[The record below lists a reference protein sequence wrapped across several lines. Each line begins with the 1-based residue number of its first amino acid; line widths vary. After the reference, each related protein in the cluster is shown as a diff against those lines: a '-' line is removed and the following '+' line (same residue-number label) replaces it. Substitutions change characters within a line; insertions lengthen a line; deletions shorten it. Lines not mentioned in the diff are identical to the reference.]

1 MAEKIRLL
9 FVDDEEKF
17 LNSMTTRLS
26 MRDLDV
32 SSFSNGA
39 DALAASKKQSFDVA
53 LLDLKMPGMDGEELL
68 GKLKEQHS
76 DLEVVILTGH
86 GSIKS
91 AVDLTRQGAFEY
103 LQKPCEIDDLITSI
117 SNAYAK
123 RIVARKSAKSQ
134 KVEALLAKAV
144 GYSPI
149 ELLNKL
155 KEIEDGD

>member
-1 MAEKIRLL
+1 MGQKIKLL

-17 LNSMTTRLS
+17 LNAMTTRLVL
-26 MRDLDV
+26 RELDV
-32 SSFSNGA
+32 SSYTNGA
-39 DALAASKKQSFDVA
+39 DALEAAQTKSFDVA

-68 GKLKEQHS
+68 GKLKELHP

-103 LQKPCEIDDLITSI
+103 LQKPCELDALITSI

-123 RIVARKSAKSQ
+123 RIVARKAAKAAR
-134 KVEALLAKAV
+134 VEALLGKAV

-149 ELLNKL
+149 ELLNEL
-155 KEIEDGD
+155 KKIEDAD